1 VQSADAL
8 PDDGSDDDE
17 DDPRSECCSSLD
29 VSEGED
35 SNIVSSPDAYA
46 VSLGNLGALVK
57 PLSRVIVSILAQR
70 CADTLRL
77 VRSVASQ
84 YRSAGIK
91 REPTAASYFVPAIL
105 KSLREF
111 FDRERGGLGSGV
123 EADYGA
129 GIRTA
134 VVEDVAQR
142 CAAKAFRRLR
152 SGAPR

>member
-1 VQSADAL
+1 LATLLVREVGAL
-8 PDDGSDDDE
+8 D
-17 DDPRSECCSSLD
+17 L
-29 VSEGED
+29 SEGED
-35 SNIVSSPDAYA
+35 SNIVFSPDAYA

-105 KSLREF
+105 KPLREF

-152 SGAPR
+152 SGSPR